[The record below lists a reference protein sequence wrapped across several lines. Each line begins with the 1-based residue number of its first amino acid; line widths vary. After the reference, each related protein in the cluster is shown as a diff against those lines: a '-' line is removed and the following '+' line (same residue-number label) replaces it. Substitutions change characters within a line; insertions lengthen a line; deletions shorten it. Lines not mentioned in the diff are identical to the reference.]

1 MEANAGDSLRDQVVL
16 ITGGSRGIGKA
27 LAKAFTLAGAQ
38 VVLTARSQ
46 IDLDRVA
53 TAIRQQGGHC
63 LGQAADV
70 SRASDVQAL
79 VNAAVGRFGRIDTLI
94 NNAGVFHDN
103 RPLYQLDEASWDQ
116 VMDVNL
122 KGSFLCCKYVIPH
135 MRPNHSGCIINLS
148 SDLGRETPRW
158 GAYGISKVGH
168 RWTDDSDGQR
178 TAVRPYTGPFGQP
191 RRGGDRNDQLR
202 RTQPGRRHVALF
214 VSQLGS
220 RSANHGQAASRGKMG
235 EAIGAGSEPIE
246 DHPSGLEKTVAPAS
260 CRWIDPPRKAG
271 PGYG

>member
-79 VNAAVGRFGRIDTLI
+79 VNAAVGRFGRVDTLI

-103 RPLYQLDEASWDQ
+103 RPLYRLDEASWDQ

-158 GAYGISKVGH
+158 GAYGISKWAIDGLTILMAKELQSARIRVHSVSPGVVATGMTNYAGRNPEDVTSLFLYLSSDRARRITGNLLH
-168 RWTDDSDGQR
+168 VERWEK
-178 TAVRPYTGPFGQP
+178 
-191 RRGGDRNDQLR
+191 
-202 RTQPGRRHVALF
+202 
-214 VSQLGS
+214 QLGLAQN
-220 RSANHGQAASRGKMG
+220 R
-235 EAIGAGSEPIE
+235 
-246 DHPSGLEKTVAPAS
+246 
-260 CRWIDPPRKAG
+260 
-271 PGYG
+271 

>member
-103 RPLYQLDEASWDQ
+103 RPLYRLDEASWDQ

-158 GAYGISKVGH
+158 GAYGISKWAIDGLTILMAKELQSARIRVHSVSPGVVATGMTNYAGRNPEDVTSLFLYLSSDRARRITGKLLH
-168 RWTDDSDGQR
+168 VERWEK
-178 TAVRPYTGPFGQP
+178 
-191 RRGGDRNDQLR
+191 
-202 RTQPGRRHVALF
+202 
-214 VSQLGS
+214 QLGLAQN
-220 RSANHGQAASRGKMG
+220 R
-235 EAIGAGSEPIE
+235 
-246 DHPSGLEKTVAPAS
+246 
-260 CRWIDPPRKAG
+260 
-271 PGYG
+271 

>member
-94 NNAGVFHDN
+94 NNAGVSHDN
-103 RPLYQLDEASWDQ
+103 RPLYRLDEASWDQ

-158 GAYGISKVGH
+158 GAYGISKWAIDGLTILMAKELQSARIRVHSVSPGVVATGMTKYAGRNPEGVTSPFLYLSSDRARRITGKLLH
-168 RWTDDSDGQR
+168 VERWEK
-178 TAVRPYTGPFGQP
+178 
-191 RRGGDRNDQLR
+191 
-202 RTQPGRRHVALF
+202 
-214 VSQLGS
+214 QLGLAQN
-220 RSANHGQAASRGKMG
+220 R
-235 EAIGAGSEPIE
+235 
-246 DHPSGLEKTVAPAS
+246 
-260 CRWIDPPRKAG
+260 
-271 PGYG
+271 